1 MVLSSHLSLEAQKQE
16 CQYSR
21 AGEEA
26 CLISSRE
33 RNSSFL
39 YLPVILRPS
48 TDQLMPTYT
57 GEDNLYSVSSL
68 LVQMLTP
75 FRDSLTEIILPT
87 IWVISPAKLTHKI
100 NHSQGMGMW
109 SILVFFFFCCVNKF
123 ICTLFFVC
131 LFKDS
136 MYKQYHMMF
145 VFLWLTSL
153 SLTVS
158 RYIHVAATGIISCSF
173 LWLSNVSLYM
183 CTTSSFSIPLWM
195 DI

>member
-1 MVLSSHLSLEAQKQE
+1 MISSHLSLEAQKQE
-16 CQYSR
+16 CQHSR
-21 AGEEA
+21 AGEES

-87 IWVISPAKLTHKI
+87 IWVLSPAKLMHKI
-100 NHSQGMGMW
+100 NHPQGMGM
-109 SILVFFFFCCVNKF
+109 
-123 ICTLFFVC
+123 
-131 LFKDS
+131 
-136 MYKQYHMMF
+136 
-145 VFLWLTSL
+145 
-153 SLTVS
+153 
-158 RYIHVAATGIISCSF
+158 
-173 LWLSNVSLYM
+173 
-183 CTTSSFSIPLWM
+183 
-195 DI
+195 